1 MGLDRWFI
9 KRVSLK
15 GKLGGRE
22 QNHSS
27 VASSPNLS
35 ILGDVLRSIDALERD
50 ILWIIVDPRYLAV
63 EEDIHVASLLLL
75 LLRRSR

>member
-15 GKLGGRE
+15 GKLGGQRAE
-22 QNHSS
+22 PLISRLES
-27 VASSPNLS
+27 YLS
-35 ILGDVLRSIDALERD
+35 MLGDVLRSIDALERD
-50 ILWIIVDPRYLAV
+50 ILWIIVDPRYLVV
-63 EEDIHVASLLLL
+63 EEDIHIVSLLLL